1 MILCVSRSEGES
13 PFNFFTAN
21 DGTDFTT
28 TFSFLGYYEKFTLSR
43 AKSIR
48 LTATDGGPRTLREEE
63 DKNTKWKL
71 TG

>member
-21 DGTDFTT
+21 DGADFTT

-43 AKSIR
+43 AESIR
-48 LTATDGGPRTLREEE
+48 LTATDGGTLREEE
-63 DKNTKWKL
+63 DKNTK
-71 TG
+71 